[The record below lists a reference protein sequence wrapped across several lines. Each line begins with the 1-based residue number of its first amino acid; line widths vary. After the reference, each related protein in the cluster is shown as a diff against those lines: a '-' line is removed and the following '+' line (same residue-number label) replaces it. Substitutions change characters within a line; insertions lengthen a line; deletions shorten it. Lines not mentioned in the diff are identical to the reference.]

1 MEPSNHSNTAVS
13 EANDLCD
20 GYLFKKLAQAGLI
33 WLDQNHQHVNQLNVF
48 PVPDGDTGTNMLLTM
63 REAYEQIDDLDEP
76 HAGKVA
82 ALVADGALNG
92 ARGNSG
98 TILSQIWRG
107 LAVGLQGHGAF
118 DAETFAE
125 ACKRAVEH
133 AYAAVQTPTEGTI
146 LTVARE
152 AAAGVEAAVADGER
166 DLVVILKRM
175 LAASRASLRR
185 TPELLPVLKQAG
197 VVDSGG
203 QGLVFMFEGMAHYLS
218 GKTLVAPPTP
228 ELSQPVMLDDWQQA
242 LEPEDNEGYGYDV
255 QFRMH
260 GSNLDLE
267 AVRRDIENMG
277 WSACVVGSEK
287 LIKVHVHV
295 HDPGKPISYAIAQG
309 VDIDD
314 VVVENMQLQYQEYVR
329 QRQDREAVAAEFD
342 PSAVAAIAV
351 APGKGLRR
359 LFLEDLGAARVIS
372 GGQTMNPSTGDFL
385 EAIRSLPNKEIIL
398 LPNNK
403 NIILAAQQ
411 AANAVQDRRVRVVPS
426 RTLPQGISAM
436 LALGNLPS
444 CDNADEAADEMK
456 ESLHHVVS
464 AEVTTATRSVEIGGV
479 SVREGQLI
487 GLLEG
492 NLVVAG
498 EDMTD
503 VMRDLLRKA
512 EADKHE
518 LITLYFGSDT
528 HKQKAQALVDL
539 LSAEFPDQTFEIVFG
554 GQSLYPYIISIE

>member
-1 MEPSNHSNTAVS
+1 MEPSKQSPSAALPEVN
-13 EANDLCD
+13 LQCD

-33 WLDQNHQHVNQLNVF
+33 WLDQNHQQVNQLNVF

-63 REAYEQIDDLDEP
+63 REAYEQIDALDEP

-118 DAETFAE
+118 DAEVFAQ
-125 ACKRAVEH
+125 ACVRAVEH

-152 AAAGVEAAVADGER
+152 AAAGVADAVAAGER
-166 DLVVILKRM
+166 DLIVILKRM
-175 LAASRASLRR
+175 LVASRASLRR
-185 TPELLPVLKQAG
+185 TPDLLPVLKQAG

-203 QGLVFMFEGMAHYLS
+203 QGLVYMFEGMAHYLS
-218 GKTLVAPPTP
+218 GKTLVAPPAP
-228 ELSQPVMLDDWQQA
+228 AVSQPPMLGDWQHA
-242 LEPEDNEGYGYDV
+242 LEPDDSEGYGYDV
-255 QFRMH
+255 QFRMR
-260 GSNLDLE
+260 GTNLDLD
-267 AVRRDIENMG
+267 ATRRAIEDMG
-277 WSACVVGSEK
+277 WSACVVGSDR

-295 HDPGKPISYAIAQG
+295 HDPGKPISYAISQG

-329 QRQDREAVAAEFD
+329 QRADREVAIFDPEAVAAI
-342 PSAVAAIAV
+342 VV
-351 APGKGLRR
+351 APGNGLRH
-359 LFLEDLGAARVIS
+359 LFLEELGAARVIS

-385 EAIRSLPNKEIIL
+385 DAIRSLPNQEIVL

-411 AANAVQDRRVRVVPS
+411 AANAINDKRVRVVAS
-426 RTLPQGISAM
+426 RTIPQGISAM
-436 LALGNLPS
+436 LALGNVPD
-444 CDNADEAADEMK
+444 CHNADEAADEMK
-456 ESLHHVVS
+456 DALRHVVS
-464 AEVTTATRSVEIGGV
+464 AEVTTATRTVEIGGV

-498 EDMTD
+498 EDMTE
-503 VMRDLLRKA
+503 VMRDLLRRA
-512 EADKHE
+512 ETEKHE
-518 LITLYFGSDT
+518 LVTLYYGSDT
-528 HKQKAQALVDL
+528 HKQKAQTLVDSL
-539 LSAEFPDQTFEIVFG
+539 AEDFPDQAFEVVFG
-554 GQSLYPYIISIE
+554 GQALYPYILSIE

>member
-1 MEPSNHSNTAVS
+1 MESSHTSTNALPELN
-13 EANDLCD
+13 LQCD

-63 REAYEQIDDLDEP
+63 REAYEQIDALDEP

-107 LAVGLQGHGAF
+107 LAVGLQGQGAF
-118 DAETFAE
+118 DAEIFAQ
-125 ACKRAVEH
+125 ACMYAVEH

-152 AAAGVEAAVADGER
+152 AAIGVNEAVAAGER

-203 QGLVFMFEGMAHYLS
+203 QGLVLMFEGMAHYLS
-218 GKTLVAPPTP
+218 GKTLIAPPMPVQT
-228 ELSQPVMLDDWQQA
+228 QPAMLGDWQQA
-242 LEPEDNEGYGYDV
+242 LEPDDDEGYGYDV
-255 QFRMH
+255 QFRMR
-260 GSNLDLE
+260 GTNLDLE
-267 AVRRDIENMG
+267 SIRRAIEEMG
-277 WSACVVGSEK
+277 WSACVVGSDK

-314 VVVENMQLQYQEYVR
+314 VVVENMQLQYQEFVR
-329 QRQDREAVAAEFD
+329 QRQDREVTSFD
-342 PSAVAAIAV
+342 PTAVAAIVV

-426 RTLPQGISAM
+426 RTIPQGISAM

-456 ESLHHVVS
+456 DSLRHVVS

-479 SVREGQLI
+479 SVHEGQLI

-492 NLVVAG
+492 NLIVAG

-503 VMRDLLRKA
+503 VMRDLLHKA
-512 EADKHE
+512 EAEKHE
-518 LITLYFGSDT
+518 LVTLYFGSDT
-528 HKQKAQALVDL
+528 HKQKAQALVDTL
-539 LSAEFPDQTFEIVFG
+539 AEDFPDQAFEIVFG
-554 GQSLYPYIISIE
+554 GQALYPYILSIE

>member
-1 MEPSNHSNTAVS
+1 MEPSNHSTSAFNEV
-13 EANDLCD
+13 NHLCD

-33 WLDQNHQHVNQLNVF
+33 WLDQNHQQVNQLNVF

-118 DAETFAE
+118 DAEVFAQ
-125 ACKRAVEH
+125 ACKYAVEH

-146 LTVARE
+146 LTVTRE
-152 AAAGVEAAVADGER
+152 AAAGVADAVAAGER

-175 LAASRASLRR
+175 LMASRASLRK

-203 QGLVFMFEGMAHYLS
+203 QGLVYMFEGMAHYMS
-218 GKTLVAPPTP
+218 GKTLIAPPAPVET
-228 ELSQPVMLDDWQQA
+228 QPARLDDWQQA
-242 LEPEDNEGYGYDV
+242 LEPDDSEGYGYDV
-255 QFRMH
+255 QFRMR
-260 GSNLDLE
+260 GDNLDLE
-267 AVRRDIENMG
+267 ATRRAIEEMG
-277 WSACVVGSEK
+277 WSACVVGTSK

-314 VVVENMQLQYQEYVR
+314 VVVENMQLQYQEFVR
-329 QRQDREAVAAEFD
+329 QRRDRETPADFD
-342 PSAVAAIAV
+342 PNAVAAIVV
-351 APGKGLRR
+351 APGNGLRR

-385 EAIRSLPNKEIIL
+385 DAIRSLPNKEIIL

-411 AANAVQDRRVRVVPS
+411 AANAVQDRRVRVVAS
-426 RTLPQGISAM
+426 RTIPQGISAM

-456 ESLHHVVS
+456 DSLRHVVS

-498 EDMTD
+498 EDMTGI
-503 VMRDLLRKA
+503 MRDLLRRA
-512 EADKHE
+512 EAEKHE
-518 LITLYFGSDT
+518 LVTLYYGSDT
-528 HKQKAQALVDL
+528 HKQKAQMLVDAL
-539 LSAEFPDQTFEIVFG
+539 ADDFPDQTFEVVFG
-554 GQSLYPYIISIE
+554 GQALYPYILSIE